1 MQRIIFRPAA
11 MQRYVQGSC
20 AQERKRA
27 VIQPSLA
34 GWYVLIAASVVLA
47 LAALFI
53 PLEGRSPA
61 DGMFSDQAK
70 PKASASAGDLR
81 E

>member
-1 MQRIIFRPAA
+1 

-20 AQERKRA
+20 EQVGRRA
-27 VIQPSLA
+27 VIQPSIA
-34 GWYVLIAASVVLA
+34 GWYVLIVVSVVLA

-61 DGMFSDQAK
+61 DRMFSDQAK
-70 PKASASAGDLR
+70 PVASAGAGALR